1 MRLAKGLLKA
11 DWNLFPW
18 LAADPTANIRAPWSI
33 ALPGSIFRSG
43 WGRFWHPSSFK
54 FQEGKAPSPP
64 WARHGGGLPC
74 KNQCR
79 AIKEK
84 QPAKFGKESKSE
96 KYDLKVTPRRIL
108 YTQPKPHLSSPHIIW
123 LETRT
128 TPDAQTER

>member
-43 WGRFWHPSSFK
+43 WGRFWHPSSLK
-54 FQEGKAPSPP
+54 FQEEKAPSPP
-64 WARHGGGLPC
+64 WARHGGGS
-74 KNQCR
+74 R
-79 AIKEK
+79 AKTNVE
-84 QPAKFGKESKSE
+84 PSRKSNRQIWE
-96 KYDLKVTPRRIL
+96 RKCIGKYDLKVTPRRIL
-108 YTQPKPHLSSPHIIW
+108 YTQPKPHLSSPLIIW